1 MVEGKTAAL
10 MAASTELGALA
21 SFCSEQTSDL
31 YHKFGRLIGLAF
43 QVQDDLLGIWGN
55 SSLTGKSSQSDLV
68 TGKITLPIV
77 YGLSNDGEF
86 AKRWKLGPIKPDEVA
101 GIIKMLE
108 LEGGKAYAQAQ
119 TTRLLNQALSTL
131 EEAHPNAIAGE
142 ALRNLAV
149 SLVNRQS

>member
-1 MVEGKTAAL
+1 
-10 MAASTELGALA
+10 
-21 SFCSEQTSDL
+21 
-31 YHKFGRLIGLAF
+31 
-43 QVQDDLLGIWGN
+43 
-55 SSLTGKSSQSDLV
+55 
-68 TGKITLPIV
+68 V

-108 LEGGKAYAQAQ
+108 LEGGKTYAQAQ